1 MKNPS
6 SNTNSEQ
13 IGYVYPSEKSQLKEV
28 IFKKVDHTIEKKEVN
43 IGYLSKSQ
51 LKKKIDS
58 LPKTSQVKRNRNRKE
73 GINKANDYKHIPDAP
88 RKRCFRCEN

>member
-1 MKNPS
+1 M
-6 SNTNSEQ
+6 
-13 IGYVYPSEKSQLKEV
+13 
-28 IFKKVDHTIEKKEVN
+28 N

-58 LPKTSQVKRNRNRKE
+58 LPKTIQVKRNRNGKE

-88 RKRCFRCEN
+88 RKRCFRCENQNHLAIDCKVKVVKKSESKPKAEPKADSEISL